1 VEARPEHAL
10 AAAMR
15 KIDLFVPLLTGDAT
29 IKAADIVG
37 DIVGAR
43 AANTESMTEDQ
54 GLHPVIRES
63 LITLNILVRLLL
75 LKLIAF
81 KPLEVAEFGKT
92 VSHAL
97 LAATE
102 AKGAIASSPARQ
114 GRAAT
119 ARTRGLAD
127 EMAGPSIWTAL
138 ARLATR

>member
-1 VEARPEHAL
+1 MQARLNHPL

-102 AKGAIASSPARQ
+102 ARAQSQALQRAKDAPRQ
-114 GRAAT
+114 PEPK
-119 ARTRGLAD
+119 D
-127 EMAGPSIWTAL
+127 
-138 ARLATR
+138 